1 VFLGVS
7 ASPASASAEPE
18 CGSSCRPW
26 WYLSSQ
32 ALPASLPRGGEGEI
46 MVVAEDLGDTGAAPG
61 STVTLTD
68 RLPEGLE
75 AKRVSGSSGPC
86 EVRAGEARE
95 VTCSVEGKE
104 AALRAYGDF
113 MVSITVAVSESAQPG
128 ANTMSISGGGAAS
141 VSSSSPIGVGG
152 EPAFGVEQYE
162 MRAENA
168 DGSLDTQAGSHPFQ
182 LTTTLALNQTA
193 DPGKPPAAVKDLRF
207 KLPAGLIGNPT
218 PFPQCPLAKFVNE
231 EDGHNLCPDDTV
243 VGVASAT
250 IALTLDGVSKA
261 ETEPVPL
268 FNLTP
273 STGEP
278 ARFGF
283 YYKQDPVYLD
293 TSVRTGSDYGV
304 TVTVPNITE
313 LASTLSSR
321 VTFWGV
327 PGDPR
332 HDPVRGFNCLDPR
345 EREAIFAPCTAT
357 EQEAPPPLLALPTA
371 CEGPPHTSVEGDSW
385 QDEGVFTAPLQ
396 YTFQD
401 KFGNPVALDGCNQ
414 LPFDPSIKATPDG
427 SAGSTPT
434 GLNVDVHV
442 DQEAILNG
450 TSLAQSNV
458 KDIIVAFPEGVILNP
473 SAADGLQACSES
485 QVGYLPGESRPP
497 GELHFTPT
505 VPGGTSALVHEETA
519 PLEPGVNACPNAA
532 KIATVKIRSPLLP
545 PGHLVEGAM
554 YLASP
559 QNFHSFPAENPFQ
572 SLVAMYIVAEDPVSG
587 TVVKL
592 PGSVSLNQATG
603 QITATFEDNPQLAF
617 EDAEIHLLGGER
629 APLAT
634 PARCGT
640 YTTDATFTPWSGNP
654 PVTSSSSFQI
664 DSGPNGSPCPG
675 QSLPFA
681 PSLASGSTNINAG
694 AFSPLTTT
702 LSRPSGDQN
711 IQSVTLHYPAGL
723 SGLLSGVKL
732 CGEAEANAG
741 TCGPESQIGET
752 IVSVGEG
759 SDPFT
764 VTGGKVYITGPYR
777 GAPFG
782 LSIVNPAAAGPFD
795 LQQGRPVIVR
805 AKIEVNPTTAALTV
819 TTDASGE
826 HAIPTIIEGFQL
838 QIQHVNVLINRPGF
852 TFNPT
857 DCDPAKVTGVINS
870 AEGSSSPVEDVFQVT
885 NCAALKFAP
894 IITFSTNGNASK
906 QSGASLITKVS
917 YPSAAQGAYANIG
930 SVKVELPKA
939 LPSRLTTLQR
949 ACLAKVFEASPAAC
963 PPESKIGY
971 AVVHTPLLP
980 VPLTGPAIF
989 VSHGGEAFPSL
1000 TMVLQGYGVSVDLV
1014 GATFISK
1021 AGITSTTFKTVPDTP
1036 FSTFEL
1042 VLPQGPYSA
1051 LATNL
1056 PHESHDLCGQK
1067 LVIPTEF
1074 LSQAG
1079 GAPLKQEATV
1089 AVTGCPPAITV
1100 VSHKVKGKTATI
1112 QVSVPAAGKLVAT
1125 GKGLSKASKTAKGA
1139 TTLTVELPLTNAEAA
1154 FLGQHKPRKLK
1165 AKVNLQFTPQKG
1177 GKLKTTTTVLIG

>member
-1 VFLGVS
+1 
-7 ASPASASAEPE
+7 
-18 CGSSCRPW
+18 
-26 WYLSSQ
+26 
-32 ALPASLPRGGEGEI
+32 
-46 MVVAEDLGDTGAAPG
+46 MVVAEDLGDTGAIPG

-75 AKRVSGSSGPC
+75 AKHVSGSNGRC

-113 MVSITVAVSESAQPG
+113 TVSITVAVSESAQPG
-128 ANTMSISGGGAAS
+128 VNTMSISGGGAAS

-152 EPAFGVEQYE
+152 EPAFGIEQYE

-182 LTTTLALNQTA
+182 LTTALTLNQTA

-218 PFPQCPLAKFVNE
+218 PFPQCPLAKFVTE

-250 IALTLDGVSKA
+250 IALTLDAVSKA

-304 TVTVPNITE
+304 TVSVSNITE

-327 PGDPR
+327 PGDSR

-345 EREAIFAPCTAT
+345 EREAVFAPCTAT
-357 EQEAPPPLLALPTA
+357 EQEAPPPLLAMPTA
-371 CEGPPHTSVEGDSW
+371 CGGPPHTSVEGDSW

-401 KFGNPVALDGCNQ
+401 KFGNPSALDGCNQ

-458 KDIIVAFPEGVILNP
+458 KDITVAFPEGVILDP

-485 QVGYLPGESRPP
+485 QVGYLPGESHPP

-617 EDAEIHLLGGER
+617 EDAEIHLLRRRTRAAGDPGTLWQRTRPTRRSRRGRRNPRGDVVVELPDLQRPERRALSGSEPAVHAQPRVRHDEHQRGRVQPADHDALAPDGGSEHPVGDAALPAGPIRAALGRDAVLRSAGER
-629 APLAT
+629 GDV
-634 PARCGT
+634 RRGES
-640 YTTDATFTPWSGNP
+640 DRGNDRLRRP
-654 PVTSSSSFQI
+654 GLRPVHRHRRE
-664 DSGPNGSPCPG
+664 GVHHRPVPG
-675 QSLPFA
+675 
-681 PSLASGSTNINAG
+681 
-694 AFSPLTTT
+694 
-702 LSRPSGDQN
+702 RPVRVEHRQ
-711 IQSVTLHYPAGL
+711 PR
-723 SGLLSGVKL
+723 
-732 CGEAEANAG
+732 
-741 TCGPESQIGET
+741 
-752 IVSVGEG
+752 EG
-759 SDPFT
+759 WP
-764 VTGGKVYITGPYR
+764 VRP
-777 GAPFG
+777 
-782 LSIVNPAAAGPFD
+782 AAGPAGD
-795 LQQGRPVIVR
+795 RQGEDRSRP
-805 AKIEVNPTTAALTV
+805 
-819 TTDASGE
+819 DA
-826 HAIPTIIEGFQL
+826 
-838 QIQHVNVLINRPGF
+838 
-852 TFNPT
+852 
-857 DCDPAKVTGVINS
+857 
-870 AEGSSSPVEDVFQVT
+870 
-885 NCAALKFAP
+885 
-894 IITFSTNGNASK
+894 
-906 QSGASLITKVS
+906 
-917 YPSAAQGAYANIG
+917 
-930 SVKVELPKA
+930 
-939 LPSRLTTLQR
+939 
-949 ACLAKVFEASPAAC
+949 
-963 PPESKIGY
+963 
-971 AVVHTPLLP
+971 
-980 VPLTGPAIF
+980 
-989 VSHGGEAFPSL
+989 
-1000 TMVLQGYGVSVDLV
+1000 
-1014 GATFISK
+1014 
-1021 AGITSTTFKTVPDTP
+1021 
-1036 FSTFEL
+1036 
-1042 VLPQGPYSA
+1042 
-1051 LATNL
+1051 
-1056 PHESHDLCGQK
+1056 
-1067 LVIPTEF
+1067 
-1074 LSQAG
+1074 
-1079 GAPLKQEATV
+1079 
-1089 AVTGCPPAITV
+1089 
-1100 VSHKVKGKTATI
+1100 
-1112 QVSVPAAGKLVAT
+1112 
-1125 GKGLSKASKTAKGA
+1125 
-1139 TTLTVELPLTNAEAA
+1139 
-1154 FLGQHKPRKLK
+1154 PRR
-1165 AKVNLQFTPQKG
+1165 
-1177 GKLKTTTTVLIG
+1177 